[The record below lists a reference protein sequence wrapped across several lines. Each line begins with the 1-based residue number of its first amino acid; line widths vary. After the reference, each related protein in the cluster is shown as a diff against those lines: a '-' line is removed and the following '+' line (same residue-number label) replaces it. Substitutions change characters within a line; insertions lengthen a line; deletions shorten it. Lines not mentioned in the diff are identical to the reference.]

1 MSDTAVQEPLTEQAD
16 GELDATDDSKPE
28 SKEKE
33 STIREYV
40 VFVEQAADV
49 WRRLE
54 AVNAGSPDAA
64 VKALSGGVDQNKR
77 YAVVAGRYWQVGKP
91 KVKQITQTSIEFE

>member
-1 MSDTAVQEPLTEQAD
+1 MSDTATKEQILQEA
-16 GELDATDDSKPE
+16 LDE
-28 SKEKE
+28 IGQEKTVE
-33 STIREYV
+33 PTPDALPAIREYI

-54 AVNAGSPDAA
+54 TVNAGSPDAA
-64 VKALSGGVDQNKR
+64 VKSVSGGVDQNKR